1 MPKTITI
8 GSLWRAAWIPVRLL
22 RRQVRREE
30 HVRLLAGLAA
40 LDWPGHHLPHRV
52 CGSWVPVRTASPA
65 HDPLERLWRLPAYRG
80 SLG

>member
-1 MPKTITI
+1 MRTTTTI
-8 GSLWRAAWIPVRLL
+8 GSLRRAAWNPLRLI
-22 RRQVRREE
+22 RRQVAREE

-40 LDWPGHHLPHRV
+40 LDRPGHHLPHRV
-52 CGSWVPVRTASPA
+52 CGSWVPVRIASPA